1 MNIPVQ
7 AQALKRALEGAFEE
21 IREKYNL
28 TMNEVIVL
36 LYLIKNNEKNTAKDI
51 VEDIM
56 ISKSHIS
63 KSVESLASKKII
75 TRIQDRI
82 DKKMIHLQIIDKDS
96 ELIKEIINRNLE
108 IDKKVTEGITN
119 EELIIL
125 EKTFSKIKENIKKM
139 SVN

>member
-75 TRIQDRI
+75 TRIQDKI

-108 IDKKVTEGITN
+108 INKKVTEGITN
-119 EELIIL
+119 EELLIL
-125 EKTFSKIKENIKKM
+125 EKTFNKIKENIKKM